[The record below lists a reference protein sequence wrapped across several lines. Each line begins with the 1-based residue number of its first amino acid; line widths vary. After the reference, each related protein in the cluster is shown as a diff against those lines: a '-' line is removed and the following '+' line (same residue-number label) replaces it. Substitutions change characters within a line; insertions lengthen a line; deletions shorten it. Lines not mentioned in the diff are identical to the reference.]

1 MVYARSV
8 NVSVNQDLA
17 EKIVLLLLAKY
28 ARVVAIVTVM
38 ANAITVHA
46 FVILDG
52 QAKHVI

>member
-1 MVYARSV
+1 MVYARLV

-46 FVILDG
+46 SVILDG